1 MIRTASLRPW
11 DLRTKTQVRMQDSTD
26 HDNIFESG
34 IDWNEELAKLKEA
47 SSKPTTVEDD
57 DVPSADRD
65 LGRGS
70 SADKKPEPKP
80 KPKTGAR

>member
-1 MIRTASLRPW
+1 MIISLR
-11 DLRTKTQVRMQDSTD
+11 
-26 HDNIFESG
+26 
-34 IDWNEELAKLKEA
+34 EELAKLKEA